1 MSSNQV
7 SYIQQE
13 QVRVPA
19 ATNKLNLYTPAALK
33 ALKALK
39 IYLLGVRLFCPFSI
53 ALESGERKFSTG
65 QIKIYLIEAAAGWRA
80 QKMFSL
86 KARDLWRVCRI
97 ILLPIPAAFVHRFG
111 INKCAC
117 QVKRLLE

>member
-7 SYIQQE
+7 SYIQHE

-39 IYLLGVRLFCPFSI
+39 IYLLGVRLFCPFSN
-53 ALESGERKFSTG
+53 GE
-65 QIKIYLIEAAAGWRA
+65 WRA
-80 QKMFSL
+80 QIF
-86 KARDLWRVCRI
+86 
-97 ILLPIPAAFVHRFG
+97 HRPD
-111 INKCAC
+111 
-117 QVKRLLE
+117 